1 MTLFLRLL
9 LLLLLLLLSMMMKFN
24 IVFMMCCEIRGMV
37 VVVMSLFGVVGL
49 AGVVG
54 FVVGVVILSLAV
66 IKGVLGGDDVTVKSN
81 AFFPPKSFEG
91 WRG

>member
-49 AGVVG
+49 AGVV
-54 FVVGVVILSLAV
+54 VGVVILSLAV